1 VSSLQVIR
9 KLASLEPKC
18 ALAIGGLDPITGAG
32 LYSDVKTF
40 SVMKVLPLAL
50 ATCLVAENSSGV
62 KSVVPF
68 TCELVRLQLKE
79 ILEDCVPQAIKIGLV
94 YSNDVVELL
103 AKELPKG
110 PPIVLDPILKSWDGK
125 DLITA
130 QGLKSLIELLIPRS
144 TVVTPNALEAS
155 ALSGVDVR
163 DLDSAKEAARRIAEL
178 GAKCVVIKGGHVSS
192 QRVVDI
198 LYHQGEFLVVEKE
211 RLFEEPYH
219 GLGCVFAASLTA
231 LLAHGLEVPEAFVQA
246 SHLVTY
252 AMKGS
257 YKLRG
262 RARIANPLELYY
274 KSLDVVEVIDNMYR
288 ALELIES
295 MKGLEE
301 LTPEVGSNIVMCL
314 RSPESLEDVCGIEG
328 RLRPVRGFLRAQ
340 GLIRFGGSRH
350 LGSMLLEVNKKWPSI
365 RACMNVKYSEDLL
378 RALRCLGFKVV
389 SFDRTKEPLEV
400 KLKEGMSLKW
410 GAQEA
415 IKGLTEEPD
424 AIYDLGDL
432 GKEPMIRIFGRDALD
447 VVKKVELIV
456 SKLKEL
462 RSSQEASRG

>member
-1 VSSLQVIR
+1 MSFLQTIR
-9 KLASLEPKC
+9 RLASLEPKC

-50 ATCLVAENSSGV
+50 ATCLVIENSSGV
-62 KSVVPF
+62 KGVVPLAH
-68 TCELVRLQLKE
+68 ELVRLQLKE
-79 ILEDCVPQAIKIGLV
+79 ILEDCLPKAIKIGMV
-94 YSNDVVELL
+94 YSGDVVELL
-103 AKELPKG
+103 AEELPRE
-110 PPIVLDPILKSWDGK
+110 PPVVLDPILKSWDGK

-130 QGLKSLIELLIPRS
+130 EGLKSLIELLIPRS

-163 DLDSAKEAARRIAEL
+163 DVDSAKEAARRIADL
-178 GAKCVVIKGGHVSS
+178 GAKCVVVKGGHVTS
-192 QRVVDI
+192 QKAVDV
-198 LYHQGEFLVVEKE
+198 LFYQGEFLVVEKE
-211 RLFEEPYH
+211 RLFEEPFH
-219 GLGCVFAASLTA
+219 GLGCIFAASFAA
-231 LLAHGLEVPEAFVQA
+231 LLAHGAEIPEAFVQA
-246 SHLVTY
+246 SHFVAH
-252 AMKGS
+252 AMRGS
-257 YKLRG
+257 YRLRG

-274 KSLDVVEVIDNMYR
+274 KSLDVVRVIDVMYR

-301 LTPEVGSNIVMCL
+301 LAPEVGANLVMCV
-314 RSPESLEDVCGIEG
+314 RNPESLEDVCGIEG

-340 GLIRFGGSRH
+340 GQIKFGGSRH
-350 LGSMLLEVNKKWPSI
+350 LGDMLLEVNRRWPSI
-365 RACMNVKYSEDLL
+365 RACMNIKYSENLL
-378 RALRCLGFKVV
+378 RALRELGFRTT

-410 GAQEA
+410 GAREA
-415 IKGLTEEPD
+415 MKGLTEEPD
-424 AIYDLGDL
+424 AIYDLGDW

-447 VVKKVELIV
+447 VAKKVELIV

-462 RSSQEASRG
+462 DRSQEASRG

>member
-1 VSSLQVIR
+1 VSFLQAIR

-40 SVMKVLPLAL
+40 SMMKVLPLAL
-50 ATCLVAENSSGV
+50 ATCLVIENSNGV
-62 KSVVPF
+62 KGVVPF
-68 TCELVRLQLKE
+68 TRELVRLQLEE
-79 ILEDCVPQAIKIGLV
+79 ILKDCTPQAIKIGLV
-94 YSNDVVELL
+94 YSSDVVELL
-103 AKELPKG
+103 AEGLPKE
-110 PPIVLDPILKSWDGK
+110 PPVVLDPILKSWDGK

-130 QGLKSLIELLIPRS
+130 QGLKSLIELLIPKS

-178 GAKCVVIKGGHVSS
+178 GAKCVIVKGGHASS
-192 QRVVDI
+192 QKVVDV
-198 LYHQGEFLVVEKE
+198 LYYQGEFLVVEKE
-211 RLFEEPYH
+211 RLFEEPFH
-219 GLGCVFAASLTA
+219 GLGCIFASSLAA
-231 LLAHGLEVPEAFVQA
+231 LLAHGLGLPEAFVQA
-246 SHLVTY
+246 SHFVTR

-262 RARIANPLELYY
+262 RARIANPLEPYY
-274 KSLDVVEVIDNMYR
+274 KSLDVVRVIDNMYK

-301 LTPEVGSNIVMCL
+301 LTPEVGMNIVMCL
-314 RSPESLEDVCGIEG
+314 RNPESLEDVCGIEG

-340 GLIRFGGSRH
+340 GLIKFGGSRH
-350 LGSMLLEVNKKWPSI
+350 LGSILLEVNKKWPSI
-365 RACMNVKYSEDLL
+365 RACMNIRYSEEVL
-378 RALRCLGFKVV
+378 RALREMAFKIA

-400 KLKEGMSLKW
+400 KLQEGMSLKW

-432 GKEPMIRIFGRDALD
+432 GKEPMVRIFGRDALD

-456 SKLKEL
+456 AKLKEMGL
-462 RSSQEASRG
+462 SQEAPRG

>member
-1 VSSLQVIR
+1 VSFLQAIR

-18 ALAIGGLDPITGAG
+18 VLAIGGLDPITGAG

-40 SVMKVLPLAL
+40 SMMKVLPLAL
-50 ATCLVAENSSGV
+50 ATCLVVENSNGV
-62 KSVVPF
+62 KGVVPF
-68 TCELVRLQLKE
+68 ACELVRLQLEE
-79 ILEDCVPQAIKIGLV
+79 ILEDCMPQAIKIGLV
-94 YSNDVVELL
+94 YSNDIIELL
-103 AKELPKG
+103 AEKLPKE

-144 TVVTPNALEAS
+144 TVVTPNVLEAS
-155 ALSGVDVR
+155 TLSGVDVR
-163 DLDSAKEAARRIAEL
+163 DLDSAKEAARRIADM
-178 GAKCVVIKGGHVSS
+178 GAKCVVVKGGHASS
-192 QRVVDI
+192 QKAVDV
-198 LYHQGEFLVVEKE
+198 LYYQGEFLVVEKE
-211 RLFEEPYH
+211 RLFEEPFH
-219 GLGCVFAASLTA
+219 GLGCVFAASLAA
-231 LLAHGLEVPEAFVQA
+231 LLAHGLNVPEAFVQA
-246 SHLVTY
+246 SHLVAY

-274 KSLDVVEVIDNMYR
+274 KSLDVVKVIDNMCR

-314 RSPESLEDVCGIEG
+314 RSPESLEDVCGVEG
-328 RLRPVRGFLRAQ
+328 RLRPVRGLLRAQ
-340 GLIRFGGSRH
+340 GLIRFGASRH
-350 LGSMLLEVNKKWPSI
+350 LGGMLLEVNKKWPSI
-365 RACMNVKYSEDLL
+365 RACMNIKYSEDVL
-378 RALRCLGFKVV
+378 RALRCLGFKIA

-400 KLKEGMSLKW
+400 KLREGMSLKW

-424 AIYDLGDL
+424 AIYDLGDF
-432 GKEPMIRIFGRDALD
+432 GKEPMVRIFGKDALD
-447 VVKKVELIV
+447 VVRKVELIV

-462 RSSQEASRG
+462 SPSQEASRG